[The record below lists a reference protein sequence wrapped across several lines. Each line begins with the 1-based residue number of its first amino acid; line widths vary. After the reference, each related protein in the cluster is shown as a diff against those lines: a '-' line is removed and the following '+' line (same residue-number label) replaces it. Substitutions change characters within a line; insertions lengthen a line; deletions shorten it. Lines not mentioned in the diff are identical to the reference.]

1 MSALVKL
8 STIQI
13 GDSPTLSQNFTL
25 SLPDIPDGTL
35 VLSRGIP
42 GQLIQTILVVETDG
56 TVTFTQ
62 GVNP

>member
-13 GDSPTLSQNFTL
+13 GDSPTLSENFTL

-35 VLSRGIP
+35 TLSRGIP
-42 GQLIQTILVVETDG
+42 GQLTQTIMVVEIDG
-56 TVTFTQ
+56 TITFPQ

>member
-8 STIQI
+8 SAIQI
-13 GDSPTLSQNFTL
+13 GDSPTLSENFTL

-42 GQLIQTILVVETDG
+42 GQLIQTVMIVEADG
-56 TVTFTQ
+56 MVTFPQ
-62 GVNP
+62 GVTP